1 MHACAAIMSHRQ
13 TPPLLLTAH
22 LDLVDNHGPVGC
34 GRGRQGAARE
44 RVQVETAGG
53 KQLPTGVCGLTQKAR
68 PHRTPPLL
76 RSAATPPTKFNDGL
90 GHGEGE
96 RAQARAIPAAAA
108 EGGSTTS
115 GGGGGGQP
123 QQPASR
129 ALLRAVQHRPVHETM
144 RGLSPAH
151 ARKGGEGQRQPT
163 PTRPLAP
170 APLGPASSCLPW

>member
-34 GRGRQGAARE
+34 SRGRQGAARE

-76 RSAATPPTKFNDGL
+76 RSAATPPTKVNDGL

-115 GGGGGGQP
+115 SGGGQP

-129 ALLRAVQHRPVHETM
+129 PLRAEQNRPLQGTM
-144 RGLSPAH
+144 RGLPLEH
-151 ARKGGEGQRQPT
+151 ARRGGEGQRQPT

>member
-1 MHACAAIMSHRQ
+1 MGRLAAAEAGKGRRGSACRLRRQAA
-13 TPPLLLTAH
+13 
-22 LDLVDNHGPVGC
+22 N
-34 GRGRQGAARE
+34 
-44 RVQVETAGG
+44 
-53 KQLPTGVCGLTQKAR
+53 KLPTGVCGLTQKAR

-76 RSAATPPTKFNDGL
+76 RSAATPPTKVNDGL